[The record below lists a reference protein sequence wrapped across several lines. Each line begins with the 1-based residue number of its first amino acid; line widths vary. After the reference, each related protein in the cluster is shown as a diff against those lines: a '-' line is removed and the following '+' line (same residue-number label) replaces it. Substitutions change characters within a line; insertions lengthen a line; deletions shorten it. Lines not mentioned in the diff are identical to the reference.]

1 LQVLNQ
7 FSRTGLEAK
16 QYLIR
21 AGAIQRLLNFFYFT
35 NTPFREAF
43 IDAPRLPG
51 DFTELP
57 YMGLPTPEDPNQ
69 KKSTLAII
77 KERERLHQLNTDTPP
92 YMHLIECI
100 SNLIRCIH
108 VPVP

>member
-1 LQVLNQ
+1 VLNQ

-57 YMGLPTPEDPNQ
+57 
-69 KKSTLAII
+69 
-77 KERERLHQLNTDTPP
+77 
-92 YMHLIECI
+92 
-100 SNLIRCIH
+100 
-108 VPVP
+108 